1 MKTDNLDRLRV
12 ASPCPTSWEQ
22 MCGNE
27 RVRYCE
33 LCNLNVYNI
42 AELTRKE
49 ATALVSG
56 TEGHFCA
63 RLFRRSDGTVITRDC
78 PVGLRAIRR
87 RVARV
92 SGAVFATVLALC
104 SAVLGQKPGK
114 KSDSCKQQVTISR
127 KQSDKEAGGFTG
139 TVLDP
144 NGAMIARA
152 RIKIVERNSKDS
164 FDVTGD
170 DEGRFRIPVAASGT
184 YDLIVEQPGFQKLEI
199 SQLTIAQKE
208 TVTLTLVLVAQSA
221 STTVL
226 VGLVGIEPMIDISK
240 PGGTTIISGD
250 VIRRL
255 PIPR

>member
-1 MKTDNLDRLRV
+1 MKIDNLDRLRV
-12 ASPCPTSWEQ
+12 ASPCPTSWDQ
-22 MCGNE
+22 MSGNE

-92 SGAVFATVLALC
+92 SGAVFATVLAMC
-104 SAVLGQKPGK
+104 SAVLGQKPSK
-114 KSDSCKQQVTISR
+114 KNDSCKQQVTISR

-144 NGAMIARA
+144 NGALIVGA
-152 RIKIVERNSKDS
+152 RIRIVERNSKDS
-164 FDVTGD
+164 FDATGD
-170 DEGRFRIPVAASGT
+170 NEGRFRIPVAASGT
-184 YDLIVEQPGFQKLEI
+184 YALVVEQAGFQKLEI
-199 SQLTIAQKE
+199 SQLTIAPKE
-208 TVTLTLVLVAQSA
+208 TVILTLVLAPDA
-221 STTVL
+221 AITVL
-226 VGLVGIEPMIDISK
+226 VGLIGLPPMIDTSR
-240 PGGTTIISGD
+240 PGGTTIITREM
-250 VIRRL
+250 IQRL